1 MQARNVSR
9 NKFLVELLKYEE
21 NESKDNI
28 PGEIHEILKHI
39 RI

>member
-1 MQARNVSR
+1 MQARDVLR
-9 NKFLVELLKYEE
+9 YKFLVELLKYEE

-28 PGEIHEILKHI
+28 LGEIREILKHL

>member
-1 MQARNVSR
+1 MQARNILR

-28 PGEIHEILKHI
+28 SGEIREILKHL

>member
-1 MQARNVSR
+1 MQARNVLR

-28 PGEIHEILKHI
+28 PGEIREILKHL